1 MSLTGIR
8 DVDIE
13 ILLNLTD
20 SELPQVCAVN
30 KYVNSICE
38 DDKFWYR
45 RIINKISKVKE
56 YNFSKVKGL
65 GDIPITADRIREMQK
80 YFGFEKLKDLNNF
93 LNKLPVNAL
102 YQEYFSFDFN
112 RDERI
117 NQIYEIDMHRDIFP
131 EYIDQQKLIYTLR
144 RNYIINNYKLLNNS
158 NKLQHK
164 SFSFNL
170 PVKERGTRINPELFE
185 VFQKM
190 GIF

>member
-13 ILLNLTD
+13 ILLNLD
-20 SELPQVCAVN
+20 DNELPRVCAVN

-45 RIINKISKVKE
+45 RIINKIEKVKQD
-56 YNFSKVKGL
+56 NFSKVKNL
-65 GDIPITADRIREMQK
+65 TNIAITADRIREMQK
-80 YFGFEKLKDLNNF
+80 YYGFKKLKDLNNF

-102 YQEYFSFDFN
+102 YQEYFYFDFN
-112 RDERI
+112 GDTLI
-117 NQIYEIDMHRDIFP
+117 NDIYGIDINTHILP
-131 EYIDQQKLIYTLR
+131 EYIDRQKLIYEMR
-144 RNYIINNYKLLNNS
+144 RNFTIYNYKLVNNLNR
-158 NKLQHK
+158 QEYK

-170 PVKERGTRINPELFE
+170 PAQKKGNHIINSFKI
-185 VFQKM
+185 FQKL

>member
-13 ILLNLTD
+13 ILLNLD
-20 SELPQVCAVN
+20 DGELPRVCAVN
-30 KYVNSICE
+30 KYVNQLCE

-45 RIINKISKVKE
+45 RIINKIEKVKE

-65 GDIPITADRIREMQK
+65 GDMLITGERIKEMQK
-80 YFGFEKLKDLNNF
+80 YYGFEKLKDLNNF

-102 YQEYFSFDFN
+102 YQEYFYFDFN
-112 RDERI
+112 GDTLI
-117 NQIYEIDMHRDIFP
+117 NDIYGIDIHTHILP
-131 EYIDQQKLIYTLR
+131 EYIDRQKLIYEMR
-144 RNYIINNYKLLNNS
+144 REFAINTYKLIDNLNR
-158 NKLQHK
+158 QEYK

-170 PVKERGTRINPELFE
+170 PAKKKGKHSINAFKI
-185 VFQKM
+185 FQKM